1 MPSVN
6 VRLSLPEDNPCELF
20 HTDTKLHPYQL
31 RQWKYQQQ
39 PIAEHPAIARWMQAP
54 FKEYLSLPQL
64 ELPAPLSLKAIYEAE
79 GRAREKPNAEHLSS
93 LLDYPAEITS
103 LECYLWAEDI
113 QGVPKGLH
121 HYNKRSNRLESFPA
135 TEGSFPADKIRQ
147 NMPEDLAAVLFIS
160 GVFTRI
166 RLQYGERGY
175 RYMLFE
181 AGRVIEQMQIK
192 ADALRVSLQLMPDF
206 FDDAANTFLGLDG
219 VEESVLYLVGVHC

>member
-39 PIAEHPAIARWMQAP
+39 PITEHPAIARWMQAP

-64 ELPAPLSLKAIYEAE
+64 ELPAPLSLKTATTSPSGNKPDAE
-79 GRAREKPNAEHLSS
+79 LLAT
-93 LLDYPAEITS
+93 LLDYPAEISS
-103 LECYLWAEDI
+103 LECYLWAKEV
-113 QGVPKGLH
+113 QGVPCGLH
-121 HYNKRSNRLESFPA
+121 HYNKRSRCLESFPT
-135 TEGSFPADKIRQ
+135 TEGSFPAEKIRQ
-147 NMPEDLAAVLFIS
+147 NMPKNLAAMLFIS

-166 RLQYGERGY
+166 RLQHGERGY

-181 AGRVIEQMQIK
+181 AGRVIEQMLTKTEAMQC
-192 ADALRVSLQLMPDF
+192 SLQLMPDF

>member
-20 HTDTKLHPYQL
+20 HTDTKLYPYQL

-64 ELPAPLSLKAIYEAE
+64 DLPAPLPLKTVATGLPGEQPDAE
-79 GRAREKPNAEHLSS
+79 LLAT
-93 LLDYPAEITS
+93 LLDYPEDITS
-103 LECYLWAEDI
+103 LELYLWAEDI
-113 QGVPKGLH
+113 QGVPSGLY
-121 HYNKRSNRLESFPA
+121 HYNKRSCRLESFPA

-147 NMPEDLAAVLFIS
+147 NMPENLAAVLFIS

-181 AGRVIEQMQIK
+181 AGRVIEQMLAK
-192 ADALRVSLQLMPDF
+192 AETLNVSLQLMPDF
-206 FDDAANTFLGLDG
+206 FDDATNAFLDLDG
-219 VEESVLYLVGVHC
+219 VEESVLSLVGIEKK